1 MGKAE
6 IMSIAKK
13 YAELVREKVD
23 NEAMVYLFGSA
34 ARGEMHPD
42 SDIDIAVVSKTFDS
56 DICKN
61 YARIAIFAGNVS
73 WDIEPHA
80 IRSEDMVKTTPFTKT
95 VMREGV
101 LI

>member
-1 MGKAE
+1 MSKPE
-6 IMSIAKK
+6 IMTLAKE
-13 YAELVREKVD
+13 YAELVRKNVD
-23 NEAMVYLFGSA
+23 NEAQVYLFGSA
-34 ARGEMHPD
+34 ARGDMHQN

-56 DICKN
+56 DICRN

-80 IRSEDMVKTTPFTKT
+80 ILAEDMIKTTPFTKA

>member
-1 MGKAE
+1 MGRTE
-6 IMSIAKK
+6 IMSLAKK

-34 ARGEMHPD
+34 VRGDMHPD
-42 SDIDIAVVSKTFDS
+42 SDIDIAVVSKTFNS
-56 DICKN
+56 DVCRN

-80 IRSEDMVKTTPFTKT
+80 ILAEDMVKTTPFTKAIIH
-95 VMREGV
+95 EGV